1 MAKKS
6 KKSLGELLLEN
17 GVISN
22 LQWNE
27 VQEEEKKTGDPVRK
41 IILKLGF
48 IAEEDLVNFIS
59 EQMDVPHIELEN
71 YLIDS
76 KVIELIPEELARKHQ
91 LIPILKIGKSLTCAM
106 VDVFNI
112 YALDEVVM
120 KTGLMIEPAIAT
132 EQEIKKA
139 LDDHYTVQ
147 GSMAEIINSID
158 KEKLEIADGD
168 VIDLAKLKD
177 IGEEPPVVKLVNT
190 MITQAIREGVSDIH
204 VEPEE
209 DSLKVRFRIDGI
221 LHKRESPPKH
231 FQAAI
236 ISRLKILADMNIS
249 ERRKPQDGRFHM
261 KMENRQIDVRVS
273 TVPTV
278 NGENVVLRLLDT
290 SNIVLGLDQI
300 GFGEEILNSYRDL
313 LHKPNGIILVTG
325 PTGSGK
331 TTTLYASLNTINTS
345 DKGIVTIEDPVEY
358 RLAGIRQIQV
368 DHHADLTFA
377 NGLRSILRQDP
388 DVIMVGE
395 IRDLET
401 AEIAI
406 QAALTGHLVFA
417 TLHTNN
423 SAGAVTRLLDI
434 GVEPFLLS
442 SSIIGV
448 IAQRLI
454 RTICCEC
461 KGEGCKSCLETG
473 YKGRIGIYELMVPNE
488 EIKQLMMDR
497 ASMESIYKASVSSG
511 MKSLRDDGMD
521 KVEKGVTRKEEVLR
535 VTQDE

>member
-388 DVIMVGE
+388 DMIMVGE